1 MKYYDT
7 MERSVNVKI
16 LGKYKYSRTKTKR
29 IKKDKSRSSLNKI
42 WFKFC
47 NDLINGHKL
56 TY

>member
-16 LGKYKYSRTKTKR
+16 LGKYKYSSTKTKR
-29 IKKDKSRSSLNKI
+29 IKKDESRSSLSKI

>member
-1 MKYYDT
+1 MILW
-7 MERSVNVKI
+7 ERSVNVKI
-16 LGKYKYSRTKTKR
+16 LEKYMINLVVQKQKEL
-29 IKKDKSRSSLNKI
+29 KKIKSRNSLSKI